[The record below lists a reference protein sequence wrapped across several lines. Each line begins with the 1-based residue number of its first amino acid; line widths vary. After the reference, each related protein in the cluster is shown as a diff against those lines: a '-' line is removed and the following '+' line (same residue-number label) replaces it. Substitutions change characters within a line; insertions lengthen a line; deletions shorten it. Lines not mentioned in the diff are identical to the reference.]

1 MTPDEISG
9 SREEFWARVHEH
21 DRERLRGAIQAAIHK
36 NGEFTEEFR
45 VVWRD
50 GTIRWLRSRGR
61 YYRATNGEPERILG
75 ISVDITESKQA
86 EQALRESEQRF
97 RLATQA
103 GKMYSFEWDV
113 ATDRVVRSVEH
124 TDILGVAGPLRLT
137 HQQFVDKIHPDDRRR
152 FTATIAG
159 LSPENPIG
167 EVTYRVRV
175 GDGTLVWLRSSGYG
189 FFDGE
194 GRMLR
199 VVGMAADVTDL
210 KLAEEELLAVN
221 RRLIEAQEQ
230 ERARIGR
237 ELHVLPC
244 WRSNSANFEK
254 NTTICPPK
262 FGAMCTNCKN

>member
-1 MTPDEISG
+1 M
-9 SREEFWARVHEH
+9 
-21 DRERLRGAIQAAIHK
+21 RGAIQAAIHK

-254 NTTICPPK
+254 NTMICPPN
-262 FGAMCTNCKN
+262 FGVMCTNCKN